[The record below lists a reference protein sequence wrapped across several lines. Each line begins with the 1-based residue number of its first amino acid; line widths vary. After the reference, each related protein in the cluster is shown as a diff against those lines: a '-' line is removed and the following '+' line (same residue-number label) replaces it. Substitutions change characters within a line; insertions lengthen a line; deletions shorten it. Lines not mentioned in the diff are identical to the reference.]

1 MDAFLRGLAEQL
13 RAHTYR
19 PSVLRRVR
27 IPKPGRPGQFRPLS
41 IPTVADRVVMTVAKL
56 VLEPVF
62 EAQFTEASYGF
73 RPKRSAIDACEAV
86 RISANQGR
94 EWVFEADIR
103 DCFGTIDHDALM
115 AQVARRVVDRP
126 MLKLI
131 RAWLRMGVLEGGAT
145 SPSGAGTPQGSPISP
160 LLANI
165 ALPVLDEAWQDE
177 GRCGWGC
184 W

>member
-1 MDAFLRGLAEQL
+1 MSVDAVAASGVDAFLQELSEQL
-13 RAHTYR
+13 RTYTYR

-27 IPKPGRPGQFRPLS
+27 IPKPGRPGELRPLS
-41 IPTVADRVVMTVAKL
+41 IPTVADRVVMTAAKL

-86 RISANQGR
+86 RVSVNQGR
-94 EWVFEADIR
+94 ERVFEADIR

-115 AQVARRVVDRP
+115 AQVARRVVDRS

-131 RAWLRMGVLEGGAT
+131 RAWLRMGVLEGGVT
-145 SPSGAGTPQGSPISP
+145 SPTGSGTPQGSPM
-160 LLANI
+160 
-165 ALPVLDEAWQDE
+165 VRRDCVDGVE
-177 GRCGWGC
+177 
-184 W
+184 